1 MKQMNLIYE
10 TETESDREQT
20 LVAKVEEGAA
30 DWEFANSR
38 QLHIEGINKKVLLYS
53 TGNYIQYPAI
63 NHNGIYKYINK

>member
-30 DWEFANSR
+30 DWE
-38 QLHIEGINKKVLLYS
+38 I
-53 TGNYIQYPAI
+53 
-63 NHNGIYKYINK
+63 GIYIYALPFVK

>member
-20 LVAKVEEGAA
+20 VVAKVEEGAA

-38 QLHIEGINKKVLLYS
+38 QLHIEGINKRSYCTAQATIFNIL
-53 TGNYIQYPAI
+53 Q
-63 NHNGIYKYINK
+63 